1 MTQKTKKNRHSYDE
15 LKALARNIRRS
26 VIKMVAQ
33 NGKGYVQQGLG
44 AADLFCYLFGSVLKY
59 DKNDQSWPGRDRFL
73 LSTAHNSAVFHATLA
88 EFEIIPKVSL
98 SSYCKD
104 SSKLEINVSERLGTI
119 VECTCGSLGQGL
131 SVAIGIAQSAKRQNL
146 AFRTYVLLGDGELQ
160 EGQTWEAAMYAGS
173 NKVDNLCL
181 IIDVNQLQVEGDTKD
196 VLNMEPISEKW
207 STFGWAVRTVN
218 GHDFEELEDAF
229 NWAIKQKDK
238 PSVILAKTIV
248 GKGVNFL
255 EGQKSHNMIFP
266 KEIANL
272 SLKALS

>member
-1 MTQKTKKNRHSYDE
+1 
-15 LKALARNIRRS
+15 
-26 VIKMVAQ
+26 
-33 NGKGYVQQGLG
+33 
-44 AADLFCYLFGSVLKY
+44 
-59 DKNDQSWPGRDRFL
+59 
-73 LSTAHNSAVFHATLA
+73 
-88 EFEIIPKVSL
+88 
-98 SSYCKD
+98 
-104 SSKLEINVSERLGTI
+104 
-119 VECTCGSLGQGL
+119 
-131 SVAIGIAQSAKRQNL
+131 
-146 AFRTYVLLGDGELQ
+146 
-160 EGQTWEAAMYAGS
+160 MYAGS

-196 VLNMEPISEKW
+196 VLNMEPISGKW
-207 STFGWAVRTVN
+207 STFGWAVRTVS
-218 GHDFEELEDAF
+218 GHDFKELEDAF